1 MGIYIGQRRPDPR
14 ALAASRMHPQTLA
27 DLLTNPYGYP
37 LPGDPPPAGGQ
48 RRTPQVGSNVIPPY
62 QPVPQPQPPVPPQ
75 PPQRPADP
83 WQGMRDVG
91 GFRGND
97 VLGGGEDPLAAAA
110 PAAPQ
115 APQAPQRPAGLLG
128 KLTTPDETIMG
139 LAAGLLDA
147 GRWSTTPINMSEALG
162 AGVKGAMAGKQL
174 KQERKERED
183 ILAFKKR
190 AEDFEQRRIAQW
202 QKIVEGMKDVTPEQ
216 RALLSQ
222 VGPEQGANIMLAKSM
237 RSEPAANQ
245 SLVNIQMPD
254 KTVRTFRQ
262 GDPAVDAAIK
272 AGGREIGIGAD
283 GGTDRTRYSTQP
295 GILDLGNGKKVP
307 IQYGDD
313 GSINIPDLPEGAKVL
328 DPYEKARDTA
338 TGKAEGEAIGKVR
351 GNLGKVLQTAD
362 TSIKLIDAM
371 LTHPGRE
378 TATGLSSVIDPRN
391 YIAGTDA
398 ANFNVRRGQMEGR
411 VFLDAFDSLRGGG
424 QITETEGEKATKA
437 MARLDAAQS
446 DAEFFAALEELKGLL
461 ELGKQRAI
469 DQASG
474 AGGAPTNA
482 PPAAGRVP
490 VYNPQTGEFDG

>member
-202 QKIVEGMKDVTPEQ
+202 EKLISGGGSKGGVIADLSPDE
-216 RALLSQ
+216 RALLATMT
-222 VGPEQGANIMLAKSM
+222 PEQGAQLLAAKSM
-237 RSEPAANQ
+237 RNGPTDSAAEEKIARLIGSGIPREIAIGIADGRLVESRDDTGRAIIIDKATGRPFDYGGTGGAAPSQPTAPAAPAP
-245 SLVNIQMPD
+245 SGTGSNIPPGFD
-254 KTVRTFRQ
+254 IDRAT
-262 GDPAVDAAIK
+262 
-272 AGGREIGIGAD
+272 GIGGVVSGSINLITDFLTGKSYDKVSAETATAMD
-283 GGTDRTRYSTQP
+283 NLKARTLTVMQEPIAGRASNQVMDQLEKYTVAPNTSVGPDRTRTIYSQTAAMLETEINRIQKD
-295 GILDLGNGKKVP
+295 ILDNPGAFKFDEVQKAKMNQDALRSLLKDYRTALG
-307 IQYGDD
+307 
-313 GSINIPDLPEGAKVL
+313 S
-328 DPYEKARDTA
+328 
-338 TGKAEGEAIGKVR
+338 GE
-351 GNLGKVLQTAD
+351 
-362 TSIKLIDAM
+362 
-371 LTHPGRE
+371 
-378 TATGLSSVIDPRN
+378 SSRPP
-391 YIAGTDA
+391 
-398 ANFNVRRGQMEGR
+398 
-411 VFLDAFDSLRGGG
+411 
-424 QITETEGEKATKA
+424 
-437 MARLDAAQS
+437 
-446 DAEFFAALEELKGLL
+446 LESFRK
-461 ELGKQRAI
+461 
-469 DQASG
+469 
-474 AGGAPTNA
+474 
-482 PPAAGRVP
+482 
-490 VYNPQTGEFDG
+490 